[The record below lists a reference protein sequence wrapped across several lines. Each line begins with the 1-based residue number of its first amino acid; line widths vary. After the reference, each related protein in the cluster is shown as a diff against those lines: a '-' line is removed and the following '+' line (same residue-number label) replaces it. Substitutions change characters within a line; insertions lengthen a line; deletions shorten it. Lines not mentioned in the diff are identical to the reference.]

1 MFKELF
7 PAFKV
12 NLLEPLSVRN
22 KKLQD
27 AKRIETQIQ
36 EVSGTVENSEP
47 WIWEGSK
54 VGKVNLLVPTHK

>member
-12 NLLEPLSVRN
+12 NLLELLSVQN

-47 WIWEGSK
+47 
-54 VGKVNLLVPTHK
+54 

>member
-12 NLLEPLSVRN
+12 NHLGPFSVQN

-36 EVSGTVENSEP
+36 EGSGTVQNSEP
-47 WIWEGSK
+47 
-54 VGKVNLLVPTHK
+54 